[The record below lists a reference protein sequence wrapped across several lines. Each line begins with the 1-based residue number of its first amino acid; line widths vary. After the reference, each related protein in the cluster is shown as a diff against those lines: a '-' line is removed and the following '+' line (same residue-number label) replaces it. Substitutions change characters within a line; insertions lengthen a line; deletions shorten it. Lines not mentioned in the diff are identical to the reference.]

1 MAIYHLKVRQYSEE
15 YDRLKLGLPTS
26 SNFKMIITPVEGRRS
41 SQWRHYAHHLIAERM
56 LGQKLYTYSSPDMED
71 GLKLEPFAVAWYLLE
86 TDTPEEEIQEIGFV
100 TDDAR
105 TVGCTPDRLIGDA
118 GLLEVKCPKPTAQV
132 GYLIDGVERAY
143 WPQLQGQ
150 LYVAEGREWT
160 DVVAYHEV
168 LDRRAVRVYRDEP
181 YIKKIAAELDHLND
195 YIEDSMAKI
204 EAKRRGLPPPPDLME
219 RISRQGAKEGR
230 QGSLDK
236 LKADLVATLALEDSS
251 RQAASVAPLGTI
263 EVEDT
268 GRIEPEPDV
277 LDPAPEETFW
287 DIAARTRD
295 YTISIPD
302 KNIASL
308 GRDRLMNLVAIAP
321 SVEAIEVFTEAN
333 TAALAMMG
341 RVRVAS
347 AKEVYKAIERRK
359 AELVK

>member
-1 MAIYHLKVRQYSEE
+1 VAIYHTDVAQYSAR
-15 YDRLKLGLPTS
+15 YDELKLGLPTS

-71 GLKLEPFAVAWYLLE
+71 GLRLEPFAVAWYLLE
-86 TDTPEEEIQEIGFV
+86 TDTPEEEIQKIGFV

-132 GYLIDGVERAY
+132 GYLIDGVERTY

-168 LDRRAVRVYRDEP
+168 LDRRAVRIYRDEP
-181 YIKKIAAELDHLND
+181 YIKKLKAELDHLND

-219 RISRQGAKEGR
+219 RLSRQGVKEDR

-236 LKADLVATLALEDSS
+236 LKADLVATLAQEDSS
-251 RQAASVAPLGTI
+251 RPAGSAAPLGS
-263 EVEDT
+263 VEDT
-268 GRIEPEPDV
+268 EKSGPEPDIARLA
-277 LDPAPEETFW
+277 LDAEETFW
-287 DIAARTRD
+287 DIAARTSD
-295 YTISIPD
+295 YTITIPD
-302 KNIASL
+302 KNIAWL
-308 GRDRLMNLVAIAP
+308 GRDRVMNLIAIAP
-321 SVEAIEVFTEAN
+321 SVEAIDVF
-333 TAALAMMG
+333 ALANKDTLDTMG
-341 RVRVAS
+341 KVRTAS
-347 AKEVYKAIERRK
+347 RKDVVKAIERRK
-359 AELVK
+359 RELGA